1 VTPEEEDLALKDD
14 VLHQALTLFR
24 YTASATAAAVNR
36 LKAMESKLIKTLSR
50 PLDRVTKAITKEVI
64 AEADAAIA
72 DTYTLIQNE
81 ISFADVGE
89 IVAKSTGQSLQIVLG
104 SEAKG
109 LTDAYF
115 KSLQSN
121 VLIEGSPAADWWAA
135 QSDDVKFKFAGQ
147 VRQGLANAET
157 NQQIIARIVGK
168 NGAPGIMDVARR
180 DAAALVQTSVQA
192 VANDARLSVF
202 QNNAD
207 ILQGV
212 RQLSTLDSHTCF
224 TAGHMVLMADGS
236 SKAIEKIVAGDFVIG
251 GLTKKP
257 RKVVATQSVVKKTV
271 SVFVDNG
278 QEFQCTPEHRFLT
291 AQGWVAASDLLGC
304 GLSAYFSKR
313 KNLYWG
319 NCEFRTSLARTLS
332 RKFSYQRSVKQSR
345 AQGCVTRNSQIRRG
359 ECAEENS
366 FDTRNA
372 GRCYDSGNISNNSV
386 QFDKPKRLQYDA
398 RWRGCDRSRA
408 GSFETHVG
416 NGKGEIPKSRICSKN
431 ENQNERFWTEGR
443 YNSQSVL
450 RILEG
455 TNLVSCQKQIG
466 LVKKYYNCEAT
477 TEDCGTNCDNGC
489 CRKKSLARSS
499 TQGKSK
505 RGARSRSSIVASKS
519 RMGCSQES
527 QNGFSHE
534 GQMARP
540 GVFSENG
547 KAPTVIRIEERGIE
561 TVYDIQVENPDN
573 SFICNNIVVHNS
585 LICIAYSNAEWDL
598 EGNPINGTTLPFNG
612 GPPRHFNC
620 RSLLVGISK
629 NATLRNRQ
637 GNRASDE
644 GPIDRKISFDDFLKR
659 KSNAYVDEM
668 LGKGRADLWR
678 SGSITLKDLVN
689 GQGRPL
695 TLKELQAKFE

>member
-36 LKAMESKLIKTLSR
+36 LKAMEAKLIKTLSR
-50 PLDRVTKAITKEVI
+50 PLDRVTKAVTKEVI

-81 ISFADVGE
+81 INFADVGE

-271 SVFVDNG
+271 GVFIDNG

-291 AQGWVAASDLLGC
+291 VQGWVAASDLLGC
-304 GLSAYFSKR
+304 GLSAYFPEW
-313 KNLYWG
+313 KNLHRG
-319 NCEFRTSLARTLS
+319 NGEFRTPLAAALY
-332 RKFSYQRSVKQSR
+332 RKFSYER
-345 AQGCVTRNSQIRRG
+345 ASNEGWSQGCITRNSQIRCG
-359 ECAEENS
+359 ECAEENH
-366 FDTRNA
+366 FDARNA
-372 GRCYDSGNISNNSV
+372 GRCYGSGNISNISI
-386 QFDKPKRLQYDA
+386 QFDKSEWLQHDA
-398 RWRGCDRSRA
+398 GGRGRACSRA
-408 GSFETHVG
+408 GSSETHVG
-416 NGKGEIPKSRICSKN
+416 TRKSEIQKSRICSQD
-431 ENQNERFWTEGR
+431 ESQNYSVRPEGW
-443 YNSQSVL
+443 NNAQSVL
-450 RILEG
+450 CILEG
-455 TNLVSCQKQIG
+455 TNLVSRQKQIG
-466 LVKKYYNCEAT
+466 LVEQSYKIKSKAKDFGANR
-477 TEDCGTNCDNGC
+477 DNGC
-489 CRKKSLARSS
+489 YRKESLARSG
-499 TQGKSK
+499 TQGKGEC
-505 RGARSRSSIVASKS
+505 REGGRSSVIASKS
-519 RMGCSQES
+519 RMGCRQKSQSEFNYES
-527 QNGFSHE
+527 
-534 GQMARP
+534 QMARP

-547 KAPTVIRIEERGIE
+547 KAPTVTRIEERGIE

-585 LICIAYSNAEWDL
+585 LICIAYSNCEWDL

-659 KSNAYVDEM
+659 KSNTYVDEM